1 MIIIPL
7 MRDYKKG
14 KGVNIEEVEKE
25 REGEIEE
32 EKVTILGKQ
41 RETEGKKGESLSLD

>member
-7 MRDYKKG
+7 MTNYKKG
-14 KGVNIEEVEKE
+14 KGVNIEEVGKE

-32 EKVTILGKQ
+32 EKVTILAKQ
-41 RETEGKKGESLSLD
+41 RETEGRKG

>member
-7 MRDYKKG
+7 MTDYKKG
-14 KGVNIEEVEKE
+14 KGVNIEEVGKE

-32 EKVTILGKQ
+32 EKVT
-41 RETEGKKGESLSLD
+41 ESSNMCIKHP